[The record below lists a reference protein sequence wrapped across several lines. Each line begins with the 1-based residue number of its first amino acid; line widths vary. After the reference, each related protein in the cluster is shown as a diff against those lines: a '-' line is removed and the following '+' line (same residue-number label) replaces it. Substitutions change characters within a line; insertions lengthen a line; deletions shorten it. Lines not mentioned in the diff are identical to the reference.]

1 MKTQYFYPLINIFGC
16 LVKRLK
22 VTKHLIFSSSCLG
35 AMPARWLLWASKVK
49 WAQKLV
55 TLASTVL
62 LLQLMEILPTQGICK
77 AATLATSLLTNLPIM
92 QYRLYQPGGGYWA
105 HGNLFRNRPRSWG
118 AEVYL
123 SLLPENLWYI

>member
-1 MKTQYFYPLINIFGC
+1 MKTQYFLSFNKHIWLFSQNIKC
-16 LVKRLK
+16 
-22 VTKHLIFSSSCLG
+22 HQQLIFSSYCLA
-35 AMPARWLLWASKVK
+35 AMPARWLLWANKRLL
-49 WAQKLV
+49 AQKLV

-77 AATLATSLLTNLPIM
+77 AATLATRLLTNLPIL
-92 QYRLYQPGGGYWA
+92 QYRLHQPGGGYWA

-123 SLLPENLWYI
+123 SLLPENL